1 MMKHK
6 TSVLIVNLKDKNT
19 KVRQVPTHII
29 VNWRKYAYSF
39 VLIAITLFLVS
50 GYLVYQ
56 NTSRSYKERL
66 ARANYIQ
73 SQIDL
78 KKALTTFASID
89 SGIFRINMFL
99 QERGLENLKLEN
111 VGGIDEGFDIIHI
124 NEFTG
129 FYDNQLFDLENTLF
143 RIPLGKPFEGDV
155 NSNYGYR
162 RNPFTSKGIEF
173 HSGVDFKGRH
183 GDSIRVTGNG
193 VVSFAGYNGGYGKCI
208 VIDHDE
214 SLQTLYA
221 HLKQIDV
228 KEGQTVQ
235 TGDHIGLMGSTGR
248 STGPHLH
255 YEIILNDKK
264 INPLKYIR
272 FDLE

>member
-1 MMKHK
+1 MMKNK
-6 TSVLIVNLKDKNT
+6 TSVLIVNSKDKNT

>member
-6 TSVLIVNLKDKNT
+6 TSVLIVNSKDKNT

-143 RIPLGKPFEGDV
+143 RIPLGKPFEGDI

-173 HSGVDFKGRH
+173 HSGVDFKGRQ
-183 GDSIRVTGNG
+183 GDSIRATGNG
-193 VVSFAGYNGGYGKCI
+193 VVSFAGYNGGYGRCI
-208 VIDHDE
+208 VINHNE

-228 KEGQTVQ
+228 KECQTIQ
-235 TGDHIGLMGSTGR
+235 SGDHIGLMGSTGR

-255 YEIILNDKK
+255 YEVIFDDKK
-264 INPLKYIR
+264 INPLKYIS

>member
-6 TSVLIVNLKDKNT
+6 TSVLIVNSKDKNT

-143 RIPLGKPFEGDV
+143 RIPLGKPFEGDI

-173 HSGVDFKGRH
+173 HSGVDFKGRQ
-183 GDSIRVTGNG
+183 GDSIRATGNG
-193 VVSFAGYNGGYGKCI
+193 VVSFAGYNGGYGRCI
-208 VIDHDE
+208 VINHNE

-228 KEGQTVQ
+228 KEGQTIQ
-235 TGDHIGLMGSTGR
+235 SGDHIGLMGSTGR

-255 YEIILNDKK
+255 YEVIFDDKK
-264 INPLKYIR
+264 INPLKYIS

>member
-6 TSVLIVNLKDKNT
+6 TSVLIVNSKDKNT
-19 KVRQVPTHII
+19 KVLQVPTHII
-29 VNWRKYAYSF
+29 VNWRKYAYYF
-39 VLIAITLFLVS
+39 FFITLTFFLVS
-50 GYLVYQ
+50 GYLVFQ
-56 NTSRSYKERL
+56 NTSRAYKDRL

-89 SGIFRINMFL
+89 SGIFRINSFL
-99 QERGLENLKLEN
+99 QERGLEHLKVEN
-111 VGGIDEGFDIIHI
+111 VGGVAEGFDIIHI
-124 NEFTG
+124 NELTD
-129 FYDNQLFDLENTLF
+129 FYDNQLFEMEETLF
-143 RIPLGKPFEGDV
+143 GLPLGKPFEGEI
-155 NSNYGYR
+155 NSIYGYR

-173 HSGVDFKGRH
+173 HSGVDFKGRQ
-183 GDSIRVTGNG
+183 GDSIRATGNG
-193 VVSFAGYNGGYGKCI
+193 VVSFAGYNGGYGRCI
-208 VIDHDE
+208 VINHNE

-228 KEGQTVQ
+228 KEGQTIQ
-235 TGDHIGLMGSTGR
+235 SGDHIGLMGSTGR

-255 YEIILNDKK
+255 YEVIFDDKK
-264 INPLKYIR
+264 INPLKYIS

>member
-1 MMKHK
+1 MMKNK
-6 TSVLIVNLKDKNT
+6 TSVLIVNSKDKNT

-143 RIPLGKPFEGDV
+143 RIPLGKPFEGDI

-173 HSGVDFKGRH
+173 HSGVDFKGRQ
-183 GDSIRVTGNG
+183 GDSIRATGNG
-193 VVSFAGYNGGYGKCI
+193 VVSFAGYNGGYGRCI
-208 VIDHDE
+208 VINHNE

-228 KEGQTVQ
+228 KEGQTIQ
-235 TGDHIGLMGSTGR
+235 SGDHIGLMGSTGR

-255 YEIILNDKK
+255 YEVIFDDKK
-264 INPLKYIR
+264 INPLKYIS

>member
-1 MMKHK
+1 MMKNK
-6 TSVLIVNLKDKNT
+6 TSVLIVNSKDKNT

-143 RIPLGKPFEGDV
+143 RIPLGKPFEGDI

>member
-6 TSVLIVNLKDKNT
+6 TSVLIVNSKDKNT

-143 RIPLGKPFEGDV
+143 RIPLGKPFEGDI

-193 VVSFAGYNGGYGKCI
+193 VVSFAGYNGEYGKCI

>member
-6 TSVLIVNLKDKNT
+6 TSVLIVNSKDKNT

-143 RIPLGKPFEGDV
+143 RIPLGKPFEGDI

-248 STGPHLH
+248 STGSHLH

>member
-1 MMKHK
+1 MMKNK
-6 TSVLIVNLKDKNT
+6 TSVLIVNSKDKNT

-173 HSGVDFKGRH
+173 HSGVDFKGRQ
-183 GDSIRVTGNG
+183 GDSIRATGNG
-193 VVSFAGYNGGYGKCI
+193 VVSFAGYNGGYGRCI
-208 VIDHDE
+208 VINHNE

-228 KEGQTVQ
+228 KEGQTIQ
-235 TGDHIGLMGSTGR
+235 SGDHIGLMGSTGR

>member
-6 TSVLIVNLKDKNT
+6 TSVLIVNSKDKNT

>member
-1 MMKHK
+1 MKNK
-6 TSVLIVNLKDKNT
+6 TSVLIVNSKDKNT

>member
-1 MMKHK
+1 MMKNK
-6 TSVLIVNLKDKNT
+6 TSVLIVNSKDKNT

-248 STGPHLH
+248 STGSHLH

>member
-6 TSVLIVNLKDKNT
+6 TSVLIVNSKDKNT

-143 RIPLGKPFEGDV
+143 RIPLGKPFEGDI

-173 HSGVDFKGRH
+173 HSGVDFKGRQ
-183 GDSIRVTGNG
+183 GDSIRATGNG
-193 VVSFAGYNGGYGKCI
+193 VVSFAGYNGGYGRCI
-208 VIDHDE
+208 VINHNE

-255 YEIILNDKK
+255 YEVIFDDKK
-264 INPLKYIR
+264 INPLKYIS

>member
-6 TSVLIVNLKDKNT
+6 TSVLIVNSKDKNT
-19 KVRQVPTHII
+19 KVLHVPTHII
-29 VNWRKYAYSF
+29 VNWRKYAYYF
-39 VLIAITLFLVS
+39 FFITLTFFLVS
-50 GYLVYQ
+50 GYLVFQ
-56 NTSRSYKERL
+56 NTSRAYKDRL

-89 SGIFRINMFL
+89 SEIFRINSFL
-99 QERGLENLKLEN
+99 QERGLEHLKVEN
-111 VGGIDEGFDIIHI
+111 VGGVAEGFDIIHI
-124 NEFTG
+124 NELTG
-129 FYDNQLFDLENTLF
+129 FYDNQLFEMEETLF
-143 RIPLGKPFEGDV
+143 GLPLGKPFEGEIK
-155 NSNYGYR
+155 SIYGYR

-173 HSGVDFKGRH
+173 HSGVDFKGRQ
-183 GDSIRVTGNG
+183 GDSIRATGNG
-193 VVSFAGYNGGYGKCI
+193 VVSFAGYNGGYGRCI
-208 VIDHDE
+208 VINHNE

-228 KEGQTVQ
+228 KEGQTIQ
-235 TGDHIGLMGSTGR
+235 SGDHIGLMGSTGR

-255 YEIILNDKK
+255 YEVIFDDKK
-264 INPLKYIR
+264 INPLKYIS

>member
-6 TSVLIVNLKDKNT
+6 TSVLIVNSKDKNT

-143 RIPLGKPFEGDV
+143 RIPLGKPFEGDI